1 MSRTSYFKSASHVP
15 EKAHVCPRGQNQ
27 CLANLRLMFL
37 QSCLQDLKAHIE
49 KKSKNPE
56 LSPDNQLGLDNLK
69 GLPTP
74 RQLFPDH
81 GEAHTK
87 NCIYIIYIYIF
98 GMCTGCK
105 GRNDPYRLGCGHP

>member
-1 MSRTSYFKSASHVP
+1 MSRTSYFKSVSHVP

-27 CLANLRLMFL
+27 CLANLHLMFL

-56 LSPDNQLGLDNLK
+56 LSPDNQLGLDNLN

-81 GEAHTK
+81 GEAHTPK
-87 NCIYIIYIYIF
+87 IAYLYIWHVH
-98 GMCTGCK
+98 
-105 GRNDPYRLGCGHP
+105 RLQRAQRPL